1 MTPEEEVRRL
11 NRLIRQY
18 EDIWRTT
25 PDADQKDRAARQLR
39 ELRAYRDK
47 ILAVN
52 VIDRGKVEEP
62 KEAVDALAA
71 WPLLL
76 QLAADDDEKT
86 PDVDGEVHHVA
97 LYLEHFSAEY
107 LPFLTETRLKLD
119 LKRAIERDAFY
130 RRFQELERRLEDW
143 REAHRRLDDGGFN
156 RDLEKEIRTRLFKL
170 KRVLVVEASRFFR
183 SLQRF
188 ARVLGE
194 DAGSDGVQCLNAKDE
209 IAFDPIE
216 GTRRLAGMTVE
227 KALGELEALA
237 AEAIDYLSIPEIGN
251 QESDSADRR

>member
-18 EDIWRTT
+18 EDVWRTT
-25 PDADQKDRAARQLR
+25 PDADQKERASRQLR

-52 VIDRGKVEEP
+52 VIDRGKVDEP
-62 KEAVDALAA
+62 KEAPDALAE
-71 WPLLL
+71 WPLLREL
-76 QLAADDDEKT
+76 EAADDKT
-86 PDVDGEVHHVA
+86 ADLDVEVRHVA
-97 LYLEHFSAEY
+97 LYLDHFSQEY

-156 RDLEKEIRTRLFKL
+156 RDLENEIRTRLFKL
-170 KRVLVVEASRFFR
+170 KRILAVEASRFFR

-188 ARVLGE
+188 ARVLVE
-194 DAGSDGVQCLNAKDE
+194 DARTDGVQCLNAKDE

-216 GTRRLAGMTVE
+216 GVRRLAGRTVE
-227 KALGELEALA
+227 EALGELEVFAT
-237 AEAIDYLSIPEIGN
+237 EAVDYLSIPEIGN